1 MKPTI
6 RDVRRC
12 YSKIKQLARTAISE
26 RDYNRAAG
34 ELALSARIAYLF
46 NWIYSDPE
54 TDDMIR
60 RIGRALFDEK
70 SPEPRQ
76 TARYAMYNSFGRENR
91 GLTQQYIR
99 ALRALQV
106 EFLYIFEDRSKA
118 MAGVE
123 SDLAACGDRVEIFE
137 ITPSLPPTKQAEQLH
152 RKLREYAPQV
162 LLVQIAP
169 WSVMPLIAFSALPEI
184 AKYNIN
190 LTDHAFWLGSG
201 IFDRNIEFRDF
212 GWTIS
217 LEKRRFAMSQL
228 FMLPYYPILNETPF
242 EGFPAEV
249 PADSVKIFSGGS
261 YYKVYGGKGLYFDL
275 VKRTLDENPDAVLL
289 YAGDGDARIFRE
301 FIRSNGFQRRVFL
314 LGSRRDINAVF
325 RACDIYMGTYPIGG
339 GLMSQYAA
347 VNGKPILAYASE
359 ECPSAFVET
368 VVCHKTRL
376 KITHTD
382 VESFARHARALCSD
396 PALRIEE
403 GNRLKQCITSPDEF
417 AEGLRNLLAGYA
429 RPHSGNRVG
438 IDYGKRLDFYYE
450 TENSNRWNG
459 FAMLLLSQYGIWAFR
474 YFPLAALKTVPGTL
488 YRYGIEQFKK
498 YLKR

>member
-228 FMLPYYPILNETPF
+228 IPFSTKPRSKDFLPKSRPIASKSFREGAITRFMAGRDSISILSSGRWTRIPMPCCCTP
-242 EGFPAEV
+242 AT
-249 PADSVKIFSGGS
+249 AMRASSGSSFATTVSSDGCS
-261 YYKVYGGKGLYFDL
+261 CSEAGATSMPFFAHATFTWELT
-275 VKRTLDENPDAVLL
+275 RS
-289 YAGDGDARIFRE
+289 AGD
-301 FIRSNGFQRRVFL
+301 S
-314 LGSRRDINAVF
+314 
-325 RACDIYMGTYPIGG
+325 C
-339 GLMSQYAA
+339 
-347 VNGKPILAYASE
+347 
-359 ECPSAFVET
+359 
-368 VVCHKTRL
+368 
-376 KITHTD
+376 
-382 VESFARHARALCSD
+382 
-396 PALRIEE
+396 
-403 GNRLKQCITSPDEF
+403 
-417 AEGLRNLLAGYA
+417 RNM
-429 RPHSGNRVG
+429 RP
-438 IDYGKRLDFYYE
+438 
-450 TENSNRWNG
+450 
-459 FAMLLLSQYGIWAFR
+459 
-474 YFPLAALKTVPGTL
+474 
-488 YRYGIEQFKK
+488 
-498 YLKR
+498 

>member
-275 VKRTLDENPDAVLL
+275 VKRTLDENPRCRAVVRRRRRCAHLPGVHSQQRFP
-289 YAGDGDARIFRE
+289 ATGVPARKPARHPCRFSRMRHLHGNLPDRRGTHVAICGRE
-301 FIRSNGFQRRVFL
+301 RQTD
-314 LGSRRDINAVF
+314 SRLR
-325 RACDIYMGTYPIGG
+325 
-339 GLMSQYAA
+339 
-347 VNGKPILAYASE
+347 SE

-382 VESFARHARALCSD
+382 ARIFCPSARALCSD
-396 PALRIEE
+396 PALRTEE

-450 TENSNRWNG
+450 TENSNRWSG

-488 YRYGIEQFKK
+488 YRYGIERFKK